1 VERPPTGAE
10 WPLDNLQSGE
20 DYPDACEPRRA
31 LLGGLFS
38 GALTGRCGFRALHGC
53 ATFGG
58 MMVYGAINWGLVI
71 VIIVIVLAVIG
82 LLSLLGFRRRG
93 R

>member
-1 VERPPTGAE
+1 M
-10 WPLDNLQSGE
+10 
-20 DYPDACEPRRA
+20 
-31 LLGGLFS
+31 LGGLFS
-38 GALTGRCGFRALHGC
+38 GALTGRCGSGR